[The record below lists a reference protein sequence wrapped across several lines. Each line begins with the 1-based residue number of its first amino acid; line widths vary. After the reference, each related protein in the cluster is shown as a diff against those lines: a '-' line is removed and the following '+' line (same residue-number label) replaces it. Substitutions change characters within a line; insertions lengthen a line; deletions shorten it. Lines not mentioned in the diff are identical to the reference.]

1 MPLGLPKLPGIKL
14 PSSPLEPLRDIIRG
28 GRERVEKAGSDIR
41 SLADELQCAP
51 RYRPR
56 EASASRLISLIF

>member
-41 SLADELQCAP
+41 SLADEL
-51 RYRPR
+51 
-56 EASASRLISLIF
+56 